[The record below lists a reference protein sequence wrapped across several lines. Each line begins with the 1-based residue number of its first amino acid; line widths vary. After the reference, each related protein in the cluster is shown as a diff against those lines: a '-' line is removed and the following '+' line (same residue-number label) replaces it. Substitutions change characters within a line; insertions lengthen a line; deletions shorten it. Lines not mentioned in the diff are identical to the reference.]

1 MAAASSDVGAAPDLQ
16 DVIDDL
22 ALRFVINCPPEEQ
35 ESFERLLFQ
44 VEAAYWF
51 YDDNYRE
58 IWPNV
63 FPNHTLLGF
72 TETMFRKCEL
82 LKPYQSKTKDIFE
95 AFRKYRSQIPTC
107 GDCSLT
113 RPISPICHTP
123 IFPIYHEHLF
133 RGAMLINESR
143 TKVLCVKGWKA
154 QSWGFP
160 KGKMDRDE
168 DQVCCA
174 TREVLEEVGFDIS
187 KKVRAFFLFFSLF
200 FSFFLSLREVLEEVG
215 FDISKKVTHFSHM
228 SHPTFPISHLLIT
241 GEPVLFFLCF
251 SLTHLSLTPFFPIC
265 HTLPILRISHGH
277 S

>member
-1 MAAASSDVGAAPDLQ
+1 MCATHTSTVPTRHHNHLRSLSCFLKVAPPFFFCGCPHLAPALAAAFMAAASSDVGAAPDLQ

-107 GDCSLT
+107 GEFSLT

-187 KKVRAFFLFFSLF
+187 KKVRAFFLFFLFFSLF
-200 FSFFLSLREVLEEVG
+200 FRPPRGS
-215 FDISKKVTHFSHM
+215 
-228 SHPTFPISHLLIT
+228 P
-241 GEPVLFFLCF
+241 
-251 SLTHLSLTPFFPIC
+251 
-265 HTLPILRISHGH
+265 
-277 S
+277 